1 MNLPRAL
8 SLAIPLAAWVAA
20 SAAFP
25 DRFDAH
31 YTLHA
36 GNFEVGTTHISL
48 SPMGDGRFEYTTL
61 SRSTGVATLLGRREV
76 RERSVWE
83 RAGARIR
90 SLRYDYRREGN
101 KERHVEVVFDWNA
114 GRVTNHVNGETW
126 HMTVPDPT
134 FDRQNHILALMGEL
148 ESGAQPSSYQ
158 VADGGKLKTYRLH
171 HRGRQRIATALGE
184 FDTVIVERAQPGS
197 ERTTTFW
204 FAPALGYLPVQIEHR
219 ESSGSILVHIR
230 AVSGFPGRQEN
241 G

>member
-1 MNLPRAL
+1 MMLVRAL
-8 SLAIPLAAWVAA
+8 SLAIPLVAWVAA
-20 SAAFP
+20 AAAFP

-36 GNFEVGTTHISL
+36 GEFEVGTTRISL
-48 SPMGDGRFEYTTL
+48 SPMGGGRFEYTTV
-61 SRSTGVATLLGRREV
+61 SRSTGVATLLGRKEV

-83 RAGARIR
+83 RTGARIR

-101 KERHVEVVFDWNA
+101 KERHVVVVFDWDA
-114 GRVTNHVNGETW
+114 GRVTNHVDGETW
-126 HMTVPDPT
+126 HMAVPDPT
-134 FDRQNHILALMGEL
+134 FDRHSQILALMGEL
-148 ESGAQPSSYQ
+148 ASGAQPSSYQ

-171 HRGRQRIATALGE
+171 HRGRQRISTALGE
-184 FDTVIVERAQPGS
+184 FDTVVVERAQPDS

-219 ESSGSILVHIR
+219 ESSGSIRAHIR
-230 AVSGFPGRQEN
+230 TVSGFPERQES